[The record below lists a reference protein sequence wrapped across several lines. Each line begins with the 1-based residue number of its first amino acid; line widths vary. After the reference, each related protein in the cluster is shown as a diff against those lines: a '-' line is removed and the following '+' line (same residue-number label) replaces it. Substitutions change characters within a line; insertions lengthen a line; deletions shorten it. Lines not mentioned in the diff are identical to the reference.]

1 MVLPLLIGGGAAL
14 AGLSFFSDAAG
25 DKAVEITGDVVEAS
39 FEMMG
44 VGVVRG
50 VQGAVSAIKKESK
63 GHGVEI
69 SATLTVLMISFFF
82 FRTYISPSMR

>member
-1 MVLPLLIGGGAAL
+1 MVLPLLLGGSAL
-14 AGLSFFSDAAG
+14 LGGLSFLSDSAG
-25 DKAVEITGDVVEAS
+25 DKAVEVTGDVVETA

-44 VGVVRG
+44 VGVVRA

-69 SATLTVLMISFFF
+69 SATLTVFMISFFF
-82 FRTYISPSMR
+82 FKTYISPNNI

>member
-1 MVLPLLIGGGAAL
+1 MVLPLLLGGSAL
-14 AGLSFFSDAAG
+14 LGGISLFSDSAG
-25 DKAVEITGDVVEAS
+25 DTAVEITGDMVEAA

-50 VQGAVSAIKKESK
+50 VQGAVTAIKKESK

-82 FRTYISPSMR
+82 FRTYISPSVR

>member
-1 MVLPLLIGGGAAL
+1 MVLPLLLAGGASL
-14 AGLSFFSDAAG
+14 AGLSFLSNSAGDAAV
-25 DKAVEITGDVVEAS
+25 DITGDVVEAA

-82 FRTYISPSMR
+82 FRTYISPNVR